1 MEKFN
6 YQTLKSMQGEKLT
19 LKNSDDTQVELT
31 VDEISTTQAHDDKRE
46 AFSVLL
52 SGDKETPLAQGTYQI
67 NHQSFGEVSLFM
79 SPNSETEYEI
89 IINRELQE

>member
-1 MEKFN
+1 MENFN

-19 LKNSDDTQVELT
+19 LQNTDDSQIELT
-31 VDEISTTQAHDDKRE
+31 IDEISASQAHDEKRE

-52 SGDKETPLAQGTYQI
+52 IGNKEQPIAQGTYQVKHD
-67 NHQSFGEVSLFM
+67 NFGEVSLFM

-89 IINRELQE
+89 IINRELKE

>member
-1 MEKFN
+1 MEKFT

-19 LKNSDDTQVELT
+19 IKNTDNTQIELT
-31 VDEISTTQAHDDKRE
+31 VNEISASQSHDDKRE

-52 SGDKETPLAQGTYQI
+52 CGDNEKLIPQGTYQI
-67 NHQSFGEVSLFM
+67 SHENFGEVSLFM

-89 IINRELQE
+89 IINREL